1 MVAKRG
7 SSKMVGRHSFKS
19 GQRVRVRIDGPERLA
34 PSRVAWGV
42 TGILLSPA
50 GSQPRGIEAEPPE
63 VYFTELDDGTVEPIH
78 VDWLE
83 PVENG
88 IEPRR
93 HCSVCGHGPESHV
106 MRVCMRCGE
115 NEQSRIRFDWAPAH
129 EFTLAQQQ
137 EEQT

>member
-1 MVAKRG
+1 
-7 SSKMVGRHSFKS
+7 MVGRHSFKS
-19 GQRVRVRIDGPERLA
+19 GQRARVRIDGPERLA
-34 PSRVAWGV
+34 PSRVSWGV

-50 GSQPRGIEAEPPE
+50 GSQPRGIEAEPPG
-63 VYFTELDDGTVEPIH
+63 VYFVELDNGTVEPIH

-88 IEPRR
+88 TESRR
-93 HCSVCGHGPESHV
+93 YCSVCGHGPESHV

-129 EFTLAQQQ
+129 DFTLALQQ

>member
-1 MVAKRG
+1 MALKDAQI
-7 SSKMVGRHSFKS
+7 K
-19 GQRVRVRIDGPERLA
+19 GQRRDQTPTKLFDGGGLY
-34 PSRVAWGV
+34 VY
-42 TGILLSPA
+42 LSPA
-50 GSQPRGIEAEPPE
+50 GSQPRGSEAEPPD
-63 VYFTELDDGTVEPIH
+63 VYFVELDNGSVEQIP

-88 IEPRR
+88 TDPRR

-115 NEQSRIRFDWAPAH
+115 NEQSRIRFEWAPAH
-129 EFTLAQQQ
+129 EFTL